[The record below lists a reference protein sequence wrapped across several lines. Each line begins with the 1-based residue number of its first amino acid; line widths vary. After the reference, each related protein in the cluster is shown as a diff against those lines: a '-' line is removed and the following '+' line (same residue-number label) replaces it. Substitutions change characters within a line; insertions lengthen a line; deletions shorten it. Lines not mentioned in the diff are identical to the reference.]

1 MAASLFYFYTE
12 IGRSISKSLY
22 VIQERYLNML
32 LDSGSLQTFLLVSSF
47 KRHFTLMW
55 H

>member
-32 LDSGSLQTFLLVSSF
+32 LDSGSLQTFLFFNVALGV
-47 KRHFTLMW
+47 KVK
-55 H
+55 